1 LRIGL
6 RFLNLALLIG
16 REGKQAMAETP
27 KRRPTTKRAGRVK
40 EGRPVHGPAA
50 PSDEEVRRR
59 AYELYRERGE
69 EPGHELD
76 DWTRAERELRGD
88 E

>member
-1 LRIGL
+1 
-6 RFLNLALLIG
+6 
-16 REGKQAMAETP
+16 MSETS
-27 KRRPTTKRAGRVK
+27 KRRLTTKRPGKAK
-40 EGRPVHGPAA
+40 ERQPVRGPAA
-50 PSDEEVRRR
+50 PSEEEVRRR

>member
-1 LRIGL
+1 
-6 RFLNLALLIG
+6 
-16 REGKQAMAETP
+16 MAETP
-27 KRRPTTKRAGRVK
+27 KRKPTTKRAGVGKVK
-40 EGRPVHGPAA
+40 EGRPVRGPAV
-50 PSDEEVRRR
+50 PSEEEVRRR

>member
-1 LRIGL
+1 
-6 RFLNLALLIG
+6 
-16 REGKQAMAETP
+16 MAGTP

-76 DWTRAERELRGD
+76 DWT
-88 E
+88 

>member
-1 LRIGL
+1 
-6 RFLNLALLIG
+6 LIR
-16 REGKQAMAETP
+16 REGKQAMAGTP

-40 EGRPVHGPAA
+40 EGRPVHPPAA